1 MHDMP
6 TASPVSRAWAAGR
19 RWLDGRTVHRHTLDL
34 LVPLICFGLMLLDV
48 PGVAEANESLNRFS
62 ATAVLAV
69 GAGSLLLRRRF
80 PWIPY
85 VVALALL
92 GWLHELTLMQFA
104 LYKIGRYR
112 GRAAATMATLG
123 YVVFAYALYLHERWP
138 EKQADTLL
146 EFLSLVV
153 PIGVLA
159 AGVGVAANRQDLVRE
174 LEVQKGRAAALH
186 AVQQE
191 RLSVARDVHDFVG
204 RELTLLAVRA
214 EVLAVRARGEAHQK
228 DFDELSDTARKAH
241 RILNEII
248 VQRAREEN
256 ATPGIAALA
265 ELATE
270 GERAGSPVVLDIDPR
285 AAALSPLRQAAV
297 YRVVQECL
305 TNAVK
310 HAPGEAVRV
319 RIELDE
325 VYLRIEVTNGLP
337 RSLPTKEPVS
347 AGTGTFSMGER
358 ILSMGGTLEA
368 GRRDGEYRVSAVLP
382 AGV

>member
-1 MHDMP
+1 MHDKP
-6 TASPVSRAWAAGR
+6 AASPVHRAWAAGR
-19 RWLDGRTVHRHTLDL
+19 GLLDGHTVPRRALDL
-34 LVPLICFGLMLLDV
+34 LVPLICFALMLLDV
-48 PGVAEANESLNRFS
+48 PGLAEADNSLNS
-62 ATAVLAV
+62 LTAAAVLAL
-69 GAGSLLLRRRF
+69 GASSLLLRRRF

-85 VVALALL
+85 VVALGLL

-112 GRAAATMATLG
+112 GRAAAVLATLG
-123 YVVFAYALYLHERWP
+123 YIVFAYVLFLLQRWP
-138 EKQADTLL
+138 EKQADTLM
-146 EFLSLVV
+146 EFLSLIV

-174 LEVQKGRAAALH
+174 LEVEKGRAAGLQ

-248 VQRAREEN
+248 VQRAREKD
-256 ATPGIAALA
+256 ATPGIDALA
-265 ELATE
+265 VLASE
-270 GERAGSPVVLDIDPR
+270 GERAGSPVVLDIDGR
-285 AAALSPLRQAAV
+285 AGALSPLRQAAV

-310 HAPGEAVRV
+310 HAPGQEVRV
-319 RIELDE
+319 RICLDGGR
-325 VYLRIEVTNGLP
+325 LRIEVCNDLP
-337 RSLPTKEPVS
+337 SAVPAKEPVS

-358 ILSMGGTLEA
+358 VESMGGTLEA
-368 GRRDGEYRVSAVLP
+368 GHHDGKYRVVATLP

>member
-1 MHDMP
+1 MHDKP
-6 TASPVSRAWAAGR
+6 TASPVPRAWAAGR
-19 RWLDGRTVHRHTLDL
+19 RWLEGRTVHRHTLDL
-34 LVPLICFGLMLLDV
+34 LVPLICFALMLLDV
-48 PGVAEANESLNRFS
+48 PGVAESDNSLNRLT
-62 ATAVLAV
+62 ATAVL
-69 GAGSLLLRRRF
+69 GAGAASLLLRRRF

-85 VVALALL
+85 LVALGLL

-112 GRAAATMATLG
+112 GRAAATAATLG
-123 YVVFAYALYLHERWP
+123 YVGFACALYLHRSWP
-138 EKQADTLL
+138 EKQADTFV
-146 EFLSLVV
+146 EFLSLIV

-174 LEVQKGRAAALH
+174 LEVHRGRTAALQ

-191 RLSVARDVHDFVG
+191 RASVARDVHDFVG

-214 EVLAVRARGEAHQK
+214 EVLAVRARGQAHQK
-228 DFDELSDTARKAH
+228 DFDELSETARKAH

-248 VQRAREEN
+248 VQRAREGD
-256 ATPGIAALA
+256 ATPGIDALA
-265 ELATE
+265 ELAAE
-270 GERAGSPVVLDIDPR
+270 GELAGSPVALDIDGR

-297 YRVVQECL
+297 HRVVQECL

-310 HAPGEAVRV
+310 HAPGEPVQV
-319 RIELDE
+319 RIALDGSH
-325 VYLRIEVTNGLP
+325 LRIEVTNRLASSVPG
-337 RSLPTKEPVS
+337 KEPVS

-358 ILSMGGTLEA
+358 VLSMGGTLEA
-368 GRRDGEYRVSAVLP
+368 GHHDGEYRVTAVLP